1 MKKVNIFRNILY
13 SKTFFICL
21 LLFPM
26 LSHLAFFWL
35 GSTIESV
42 ALAFK
47 DVNGNF
53 SFNNFTYVFQMLSSG
68 NMDGNVFAESFKN
81 TMLFFTVGICQI
93 PLNLFFAYMI
103 YKKMFG
109 AKFVRT
115 ALYLPAMVSVLMM
128 AIMYQQLLM
137 SEGPL
142 LSVLNGKWGWDIPTP
157 IIMEYPLVEIIV
169 FDIWVGVGGNLIIW
183 LGAMG
188 RIPEE
193 LLESAKLDGI
203 TPFKEFIFLVLP
215 LIWPTFTTYITMQLI
230 GILSASGS
238 VLYFTEGNYGTF
250 TFSYYLYHI
259 IYKGVSSQ
267 EGIGSA
273 LGLMMTFATLPLV
286 IFGRMFMNK
295 FGEEVQY

>member
-1 MKKVNIFRNILY
+1 MKKENILKRIFY

-26 LSHLAFFWL
+26 VSHLAIFWL
-35 GSTIESV
+35 GTMIESV

-47 DVNGNF
+47 DINGKF
-53 SFNNFTYVFQMLSSG
+53 TIGNFTYVWEMLTSG
-68 NMDGNVFAESFKN
+68 AAEGGVIWEAFKN
-81 TMLFFTVGICQI
+81 TMLFFAVGICQI

-115 ALYLPAMVSVLMM
+115 ILYLPAMVSVLMM

-137 SEGPL
+137 SEGPI
-142 LSVLNGKWGWDIPTP
+142 LSVLNGKWEMNIPTP
-157 IIMEYPLVEIIV
+157 IIMEFPLVEIIV
-169 FDIWVGVGGNLIIW
+169 FDLWVGVGGNLMIW

-203 TPFKEFIFLVLP
+203 TPVKEFIHMVMP
-215 LIWPTFTTYITMQLI
+215 LIWPTFTTYITLQLI

-238 VLYFTEGNYGTF
+238 ILYFTEGNYGTF

-259 IYKGVSSQ
+259 IYKGLASQ
-267 EGIGSA
+267 ESVGSA
-273 LGLMMTFATLPLV
+273 LGLMMTIVTIPLV